1 MNKLIYV
8 DRKKMLTY
16 MLLYLLTH
24 LLEIQEMWIFA

>member
-1 MNKLIYV
+1 MNKFIYV

-16 MLLYLLTH
+16 MLLYLLTN

>member
-16 MLLYLLTH
+16 MLLYLLTN